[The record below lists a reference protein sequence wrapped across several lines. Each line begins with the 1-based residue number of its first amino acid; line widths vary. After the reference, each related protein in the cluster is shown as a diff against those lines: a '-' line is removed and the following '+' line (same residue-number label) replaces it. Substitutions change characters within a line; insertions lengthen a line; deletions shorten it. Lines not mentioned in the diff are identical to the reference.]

1 MKFHEITAAEISPAD
16 FDIAIRRGHAAG
28 GRSSGRTRA
37 GGMGSGC
44 SMRHNRRRRM
54 RRRATLTQN
63 LTGFGCIVVNRE
75 IEVLKPPKFSPAAQ
89 KLK

>member
-1 MKFHEITAAEISPAD
+1 
-16 FDIAIRRGHAAG
+16 
-28 GRSSGRTRA
+28 
-37 GGMGSGC
+37 MGSGC